1 MSGPDGAPVQIAEP
15 VLTVQE
21 FQRVQNALSARSA
34 SPARTRR
41 TTPLLGVVK
50 CGRCGRNASRV
61 GNTYKGTRYQYYR
74 CNSDSAQLDRCRG
87 SAHEDQVIGIVERA
101 FLTQLADVRVQE
113 REWHKGE
120 DHTAELEH
128 VRRLLSSLENEKRTS
143 TDWDEDDEREYQTSK
158 QHYRTRIKTL
168 RALPQRPAGW
178 VTRLTEHTYGQQWAG
193 ADEDGRRKLM
203 LNAGMTIKIMG
214 KSHFALTLPAA
225 TIRAGYPGWEP
236 HLSSDDLAYIAG
248 DSGVTVDI
256 EFTEDEPAAPVTA

>member
-1 MSGPDGAPVQIAEP
+1 MLAWTGPRSRSPQP

-21 FQRVQNALSARSA
+21 FQRVQNALSARST

-61 GNTYKGTRYQYYR
+61 GNTYKGKHYQYYR

-87 SAHEDQVIGIVERA
+87 SAHENQVIGIVERA

-113 REWHKGE
+113 REWHKGD

-128 VRRLLSSLENEKRTS
+128 VRCLPSSLENEKRTS

-158 QHYRTRIKTL
+158 QHYRRRIKKK
-168 RALPQRPAGW
+168 ALAMGPAGW
-178 VTRLTEHTYGQQWAG
+178 VTRLTEHTYGQQWAA
-193 ADEDGRRKLM
+193 ADEDSRRKLM
-203 LNAGMTIKIMG
+203 LNAGMIIKIMG
-214 KSHFALTLPAA
+214 KNHFALTLPAT
-225 TIRAGYPGWEP
+225 TIRAGYPAGNHTCPRTISPTSPETPEWWWI
-236 HLSSDDLAYIAG
+236 SS
-248 DSGVTVDI
+248 SPKTSQQR
-256 EFTEDEPAAPVTA
+256 P